1 MSNFGFIR
9 DDWPG
14 IFDACTRAEANLA
27 RDPRA
32 ACFYARRA
40 GELVAEEIHTIEDL
54 PRVRDKNFLNLLRP
68 RPFRDVV
75 DQPILDKFHVLR
87 KVGNTAVHASGDVKK
102 ATARLLLNELFH
114 VVVWAAQR
122 YTVHPDDVPVHAQF
136 SPSRISSDRTGATGS
151 ADHTVLRRT
160 AERQQAEITE
170 LRAAIADARARRTG
184 SDTHDYYEAAT
195 RRVLVDELLHEA
207 GWDPDP
213 ADADHELTGS
223 GGDVLAV
230 VGTGEVVG
238 EVRRRMRLT
247 ADRLAE
253 ESGVRPVIF
262 YSNGVD
268 TYLWDDTEGY
278 PPRRTQ
284 GFYTRAEL
292 ENLVARRGGR
302 PLAEVLSDAPDGTD
316 GTDGTDA
323 QRPAVQDLAA
333 HQRQA
338 VRATVTAFDHRQ
350 RGALLVMAPGT
361 GRVATTAAIVDVLA
375 EAGWADR
382 VAYLAD
388 DARRLERA
396 RTALAELD
404 RPGIYTMTYSQL
416 MDRVERLEFGPGFFD
431 LVVVDETA
439 PSVRGAHDVLFEY
452 FDALLLGFTCNP
464 PDPIDQGTFALFGQ
478 PEGQPTFQF
487 TAGDAVE
494 AGVLVPARTVSVSG
508 VDGSD
513 AAAKSAA
520 LTYLEEHGHRIDGEL
535 ARTVVIDPAEHTDA
549 LPAADPE
556 ITHIV
561 LLDDIGSPTRLRE
574 LIGRAMLPHP
584 GKTEALVIDTAGNLA
599 YLDQELPDADPGR
612 VRRAVDRQVR
622 LLEHLDSGR
631 PDGTTRTRN
640 CGDAGDTGDT
650 GDTKEREATA
660 GDLASYFRGL
670 DTDSVVLR
678 PFRRTVEWLGS
689 AGTWSSPLDPQVAVS
704 ASEVAGLPGMEEP
717 EFSGETGHD
726 SGVDN

>member
-9 DDWPG
+9 DD
-14 IFDACTRAEANLA
+14 
-27 RDPRA
+27 
-32 ACFYARRA
+32 
-40 GELVAEEIHTIEDL
+40 
-54 PRVRDKNFLNLLRP
+54 
-68 RPFRDVV
+68 DVV

-207 GWDPDP
+207 GWDP
-213 ADADHELTGS
+213 
-223 GGDVLAV
+223 
-230 VGTGEVVG
+230 
-238 EVRRRMRLT
+238 
-247 ADRLAE
+247 
-253 ESGVRPVIF
+253 VIF
-262 YSNGVD
+262 YFNGVG
-268 TYLWDDTEGY
+268 TYLWYDTEGY

-302 PLAEVLSDAPDGTD
+302 PLAEVLSDVLSDAPD

-404 RPGIYTMTYSQL
+404 RPGIYTMTYSQM
-416 MDRVERLEFGPGFFD
+416 MDRVERLEFGPGSSTWWWWTRPLRRF
-431 LVVVDETA
+431 VV
-439 PSVRGAHDVLFEY
+439 PHDVLFEY

-464 PDPIDQGTFALFGQ
+464 PTRSTRARSHCSACRRGSRHSSSPQGMRWRPGCWSRR
-478 PEGQPTFQF
+478 
-487 TAGDAVE
+487 
-494 AGVLVPARTVSVSG
+494 VPCPSPVWMVRT
-508 VDGSD
+508 
-513 AAAKSAA
+513 
-520 LTYLEEHGHRIDGEL
+520 
-535 ARTVVIDPAEHTDA
+535 
-549 LPAADPE
+549 
-556 ITHIV
+556 
-561 LLDDIGSPTRLRE
+561 
-574 LIGRAMLPHP
+574 
-584 GKTEALVIDTAGNLA
+584 
-599 YLDQELPDADPGR
+599 
-612 VRRAVDRQVR
+612 
-622 LLEHLDSGR
+622 
-631 PDGTTRTRN
+631 
-640 CGDAGDTGDT
+640 
-650 GDTKEREATA
+650 
-660 GDLASYFRGL
+660 
-670 DTDSVVLR
+670 LR
-678 PFRRTVEWLGS
+678 PRALR
-689 AGTWSSPLDPQVAVS
+689 
-704 ASEVAGLPGMEEP
+704 
-717 EFSGETGHD
+717 
-726 SGVDN
+726 

>member
-1 MSNFGFIR
+1 VSNFGFTR
-9 DDWPG
+9 DD
-14 IFDACTRAEANLA
+14 
-27 RDPRA
+27 
-32 ACFYARRA
+32 
-40 GELVAEEIHTIEDL
+40 
-54 PRVRDKNFLNLLRP
+54 
-68 RPFRDVV
+68 DVV

-207 GWDPDP
+207 GWDP
-213 ADADHELTGS
+213 
-223 GGDVLAV
+223 
-230 VGTGEVVG
+230 
-238 EVRRRMRLT
+238 
-247 ADRLAE
+247 
-253 ESGVRPVIF
+253 VIF

-302 PLAEVLSDAPDGTD
+302 PLAEVLSDVLSDAPD

-323 QRPAVQDLAA
+323 QRPAIQDRAA
-333 HQRQA
+333 HHRQA

-404 RPGIYTMTYSQL
+404 RPGIYTMTYSQM
-416 MDRVERLEFGPGFFD
+416 MDRVERLEFGPGSSTWWWWTRP
-431 LVVVDETA
+431 L
-439 PSVRGAHDVLFEY
+439 H
-452 FDALLLGFTCNP
+452 
-464 PDPIDQGTFALFGQ
+464 QFGM
-478 PEGQPTFQF
+478 PT
-487 TAGDAVE
+487 TSCSSTSTHCCWAS
-494 AGVLVPARTVSVSG
+494 PATR
-508 VDGSD
+508 
-513 AAAKSAA
+513 
-520 LTYLEEHGHRIDGEL
+520 
-535 ARTVVIDPAEHTDA
+535 
-549 LPAADPE
+549 
-556 ITHIV
+556 
-561 LLDDIGSPTRLRE
+561 PTRST
-574 LIGRAMLPHP
+574 RARSHCSACRRGSRHSSSPP
-584 GKTEALVIDTAGNLA
+584 GMRWR
-599 YLDQELPDADPGR
+599 PGCWSRR
-612 VRRAVDRQVR
+612 VPCPSPVWMVRTLGRRA
-622 LLEHLDSGR
+622 
-631 PDGTTRTRN
+631 
-640 CGDAGDTGDT
+640 
-650 GDTKEREATA
+650 
-660 GDLASYFRGL
+660 
-670 DTDSVVLR
+670 LR
-678 PFRRTVEWLGS
+678 
-689 AGTWSSPLDPQVAVS
+689 
-704 ASEVAGLPGMEEP
+704 
-717 EFSGETGHD
+717 
-726 SGVDN
+726 